1 VVRDLVVELEGF
13 LDRLQKV
20 RPWIIEAKE
29 AAALE
34 GTHRQTPE
42 ELAAFKKFSMCINCM
57 LCYAAC
63 PVVANEPDFL
73 GPAAIALGHRYNQDS
88 RDHGAAE
95 RNEVFREDG
104 GVFACSFANECTE
117 VCPKH
122 VDPGYAIQEA
132 KLLTLMD
139 WAKSFVVPRGKR

>member
-1 VVRDLVVELEGF
+1 
-13 LDRLQKV
+13 
-20 RPWIIEAKE
+20 
-29 AAALE
+29 
-34 GTHRQTPE
+34 
-42 ELAAFKKFSMCINCM
+42 
-57 LCYAAC
+57 
-63 PVVANEPDFL
+63 VVANEPDFL

-88 RDHGAAE
+88 RDHGARE

-132 KLLTLMD
+132 KLLNGID
-139 WAKSFVVPRGKR
+139 WAKGFVVPRGGKGGWARAPASTPCAGAGPAARAPPS